1 MWSDNSVFYQIYP
14 LGALGCPFEND
25 GILNHR
31 ILKVKEWSD
40 HLLNLGIDAVL
51 FNPVFSAKTHGYD
64 TTDFYRLDNRLGNND
79 DFIDVVSHYHRL
91 GIKIIIDA
99 VFNHVGRDFFA
110 FEDVLS
116 RRESSPY
123 RYWFKID
130 FGSDNRYNDHLSYEN
145 WEGNDNLVK
154 LNLQNEEVVAYLL
167 NVVDYWRNT
176 FKIDGLRLDVA
187 YCLDE
192 NFLKRLHD
200 HVKAADRQ
208 FFLLGET
215 LHGDYNRWMNEA
227 MLDTCT
233 NYECYK
239 GLFSSFNSYNL
250 FEILYAFNRQ
260 SGKENWCLYRGKR
273 LFNFVDNHDVT
284 RIASNL
290 TNEHH
295 LPLIYV
301 MLMTMVGIP
310 CIYYGSEWGMKGE
323 KNWND
328 SDLRK
333 AVEKMEENDLTAF
346 ISHLINIKH
355 SHPALNDTY
364 YEQKALTNTA
374 CVYERKSADEVIWI
388 AINIKDEPVTLNV
401 DIQAAAVDLLSEKPV
416 NIAGSIS
423 MDPYQAMILKA
434 E

>member
-25 GILNHR
+25 GIKAHR

-40 HLLNLGIDAVL
+40 HLLNLGIDAIL
-51 FNPVFSAKTHGYD
+51 FNPVFLAKTHGYD
-64 TTDFYRLDNRLGNND
+64 TTDYYHLDNRLGD
-79 DFIDVVSHYHRL
+79 DADFADVVDHYHRL
-91 GIKIIIDA
+91 GIRIIIDA
-99 VFNHVGRDFFA
+99 VFNHVGRSFFA

-116 RRESSPY
+116 RRENSPY
-123 RYWFKID
+123 RYWFKVD
-130 FGSDNRYNDHLSYEN
+130 FSGNNRYNDHLSYEN

-154 LNLQNEEVVAYLL
+154 LNLQNEEVITYLL
-167 NVVDYWRNT
+167 NVTDYWRQT

-192 NFLKRLHD
+192 NFLRRLHD
-200 HVKAADRQ
+200 HTKAADHQ

-333 AVEKMEENDLTAF
+333 AVDKMEDNDLTAF
-346 ISHLINIKH
+346 ISHLIKIKH

-374 CVYERKSADEVIWI
+374 CVYERKSADEVLWI

-401 DIQAAAVDLLSEKPV
+401 NIQAAAVDLLSEKPV
-416 NIAGSIS
+416 DIAGSITLK
-423 MDPYQAMILKA
+423 PYQAMILKA
-434 E
+434 